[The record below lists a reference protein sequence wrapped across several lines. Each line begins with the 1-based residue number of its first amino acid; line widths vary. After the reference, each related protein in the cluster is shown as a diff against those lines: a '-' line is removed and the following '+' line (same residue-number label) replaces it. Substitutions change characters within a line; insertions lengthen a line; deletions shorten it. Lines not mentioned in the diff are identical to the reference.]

1 MQIVFLSGGLGTRL
15 KAIDPSMPK
24 GLIRINEKPFFDFV
38 FKSIIRFKPS
48 SLHFCLGYKSEI
60 YIEYLKKFKEKFK
73 ITYSIENEKNLL
85 GTGGALKNALT
96 FLEDDF
102 IVQYGDTLLDFD
114 YKKFFNIHLK
124 NKKKMTM
131 TIIHKDKSKEKP
143 NLICKK
149 DNVGEFR
156 CIYNKINPSFDYNYV
171 DYGAIAFKKIVFK
184 NEKRFVFDLS
194 EIQQNLTINSNS
206 YYVEINKPYIEIGTP
221 NSLKK
226 ATNYL
231 RK

>member
-1 MQIVFLSGGLGTRL
+1 MFT
-15 KAIDPSMPK
+15 
-24 GLIRINEKPFFDFV
+24 
-38 FKSIIRFKPS
+38 
-48 SLHFCLGYKSEI
+48 
-60 YIEYLKKFKEKFK
+60 
-73 ITYSIENEKNLL
+73 
-85 GTGGALKNALT
+85 LT
-96 FLEDDF
+96 FLSSF
-102 IVQYGDTLLDFD
+102 V
-114 YKKFFNIHLK
+114 
-124 NKKKMTM
+124 
-131 TIIHKDKSKEKP
+131 SKELSEILFSPIFSRP

-184 NEKRFVFDLS
+184 NVKKFVFDLS